1 MKLLITLKSPKK
13 LTSDFRQSGA
23 KGVFGMHQSD
33 ASLIILIQLQYI
45 FNSSL
50 YIIQFTN
57 GYALPNF
64 TNGYGYPF
72 GTNGYG
78 YTKSA
83 LRIGV
88 TVSSTNGYALPKS
101 QNPFPNAPEVD
112 PHPRFLFPF
121 SFRATQRKIAIEPPH
136 YGHLIFL
143 LSLL

>member
-13 LTSDFRQSGA
+13 LTSDFRQSGT
-23 KGVFGMHQSD
+23 KGVFWVHHSE
-33 ASLIILIQLQYI
+33 ASLIILIHLQYI
-45 FNSSL
+45 NNSSL

-101 QNPFPNAPEVD
+101 RNPFPNAPEVD

-121 SFRATQRKIAIEPPH
+121 SFRARQRKTPIVPKH